1 MERRLVVQ
9 HPCAG
14 RKPQVAGSLLARS
27 VRLLSLALALGAT
40 FGCSSSRA
48 EPPATRSAAAST
60 QTPTN
65 KETSVSDSNYKRP
78 SVDELKRKLT
88 PEQFEVTQKAGTEPP
103 FRNAYWNNHAAGIYV
118 DVTSGEPLFSSQDKF
133 ESGTGWPSF
142 TKPLDASNVIEHSD
156 TAYGMTRVEVRSKHG
171 DAHLG
176 HVFEDGPAPT
186 GQRFCMNSAS
196 MRFVPAEKLVESGY
210 GQYAKL
216 FPEVKQT
223 QPENKPGPQ
232 AKPGRETA
240 VLAGGCF
247 WGMEN
252 IIRKIPGV
260 LETEVGYAGG
270 SLEAPHYEDVTT
282 GRTGHAE
289 SVRVV
294 FDPSVLS
301 YEALLGFFFRM
312 HDPTTMNRQENDVGT
327 QYRSA
332 IFYES
337 DEQKRT
343 AERVKAA
350 VDKAGKW
357 KAPIVTQIVPAGKFW
372 KAEDYHQ
379 DYLVHNPNG
388 YNCHVLRD

>member
-1 MERRLVVQ
+1 MRQRFERHASAYARTLSALVLTL
-9 HPCAG
+9 A
-14 RKPQVAGSLLARS
+14 ASL
-27 VRLLSLALALGAT
+27 
-40 FGCSSSRA
+40 GCSASRA
-48 EPPATRSAAAST
+48 DAPPSAKPAT
-60 QTPTN
+60 QTATKSVPVIQPVRD
-65 KETSVSDSNYKRP
+65 KETVVTDSSYKKP
-78 SVDELKRKLT
+78 SVEELKRKLT
-88 PEQFEVTQKAGTEPP
+88 PEQFDVTQHAGTEPP
-103 FRNAYWNNHAAGIYV
+103 FRNTYWNNHAAGIYV
-118 DVTSGEPLFSSQDKF
+118 DVTTGEPLFSSLDKF

-142 TKPLDASNVIEHSD
+142 TKPLEVANVVEKTDKTH
-156 TAYGMTRVEVRSKHG
+156 GMTRVEVRSKAG

-176 HVFEDGPAPT
+176 HLFEDGPAPT

-196 MRFVPAEKLVESGY
+196 LKFVPAEKLVESGY

-216 FPEVKQT
+216 FPNVKQSAPPASDAT
-223 QPENKPGPQ
+223 KKQT
-232 AKPGRETA
+232 AKEET

-270 SLEAPHYEDVTT
+270 KLESPHYEDVTT

-289 SVRVV
+289 AVRVV

-301 YEALLGFFFRM
+301 YEALLGYFFRM
-312 HDPTTMNRQENDVGT
+312 HDPTTLNRQENDVGT

-337 DEQKRT
+337 EEQHRV
-343 AERVKAA
+343 AEAVKAK
-350 VDKAGKW
+350 VDKSGKW
-357 KAPIVTQIVPAGKFW
+357 KSPIVTQIVPAGKFW
-372 KAEDYHQ
+372 RAEDYHQ
-379 DYLVHNPNG
+379 DYLIHNPNG